1 MQPAQVGPLSFPHP
15 LRGYAVLANRLS
27 VVSKPFVKS
36 LSNFRASQNSEG
48 RLRSSL
54 MQNRTESWEGTG
66 NCQLRTGNCYV
77 GTFRIKYPPA
87 SAKIRSGDHAASAG
101 GSWLK
106 FPIASNK
113 LDTVQ

>member
-1 MQPAQVGPLSFPHP
+1 MQPAQVGPLSSPHP

-27 VVSKPFVKS
+27 VAGKPLVKFVSKFCTP
-36 LSNFRASQNSEG
+36 
-48 RLRSSL
+48 
-54 MQNRTESWEGTG
+54 QNRQD
-66 NCQLRTGNCYV
+66 QLRRSRGEIQITEWCIDGTCYV